1 MEKKEYLNE
10 ERYQKNK
17 KKVKTIAVFVL
28 IIGLLIGGGLIS
40 TGVIKYNQAKL
51 GSNEINKIQTEID
64 SYNTQLS
71 SLKAKQNQEFKK
83 NGFSE
88 NYYNLEN
95 TIDKVEDKIE
105 VLEDKLNPDTSY
117 LVVFYM
123 FGGFIVF
130 STFIISFAIFTTA
143 NGREI
148 NAFYAQ
154 QQIPVAQ
161 EGIEKMAPSFGKA
174 AKEIAKGIKEG
185 LKDEEK

>member
-1 MEKKEYLNE
+1 MDKKEYLNE
-10 ERYQKNK
+10 EQYQKNK

-28 IIGLLIGGGLIS
+28 IIGLLIGGGLIA
-40 TGVIKYNQAKL
+40 TGLMKYNQAQL
-51 GSNEINKIQTEID
+51 SSNEISTIQNEID

-71 SLKAKQNQEFKK
+71 SLKAQKSQEFHK

-88 NYYNLEN
+88 KYYNLEN
-95 TIDKVEDKIE
+95 SIDKVEDKIE
-105 VLEDKLNPDTSY
+105 VLENKLDPDTSY
-117 LVVFYM
+117 IVVFYI
-123 FGGFIVF
+123 FGGFVVF
-130 STFIISFAIFTTA
+130 ITLIISVAIFTTA

-161 EGIEKMAPSFGKA
+161 EGIEKMAPSVGNA

-185 LKDEEK
+185 LKLKDE

>member
-10 ERYQKNK
+10 ENYQKNK
-17 KKVKTIAVFVL
+17 KKIKIVATLVL
-28 IIGLLIGGGLIS
+28 IIGLLIGGGLIA
-40 TGVIKYNQAKL
+40 TGLTKNSQAKL
-51 GSNEINKIQTEID
+51 SVEEINEVQTEID

-71 SLKAKQNQEFKK
+71 SLKAQQSQELRN

-88 NYYNLEN
+88 NYYNLDNE
-95 TIDKVEDKIE
+95 IDKLEDKIDT
-105 VLEDKLNPDTSY
+105 LEDKFDPDTSY

-123 FGGFIVF
+123 IGGFIVF
-130 STFIISFAIFTTA
+130 VTFIVSGSIYATA

-161 EGIEKMAPSFGKA
+161 ELSLIH
-174 AKEIAKGIKEG
+174 I
-185 LKDEEK
+185 